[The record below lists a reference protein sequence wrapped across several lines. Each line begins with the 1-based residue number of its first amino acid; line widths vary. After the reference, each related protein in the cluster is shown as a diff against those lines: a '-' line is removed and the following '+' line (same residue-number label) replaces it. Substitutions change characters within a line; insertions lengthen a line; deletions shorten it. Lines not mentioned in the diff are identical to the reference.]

1 MLLAVNYSRPLADLV
16 CTDSVPLDLFKCPA
30 WPDLVDEASA
40 QRPVYIHFPLCIGH
54 GIDTA
59 LDSEQHTPVDWATR
73 IDPLLERTH
82 TPLVNLH
89 LAISTQE
96 LPAIPLNSLQPAH
109 ADLIVNR
116 AVRDAQAVTA
126 RFGAERVLIENDH
139 DSGDRYPRPVYLA
152 DTIRRVVR
160 ETGCGLLLD
169 ISHAV
174 RAADRLGMDVQDYL
188 SALPVEAIRE
198 IHVTGVH
205 RMDAAWLDRLRAA
218 GLPESRVVPLAGRL
232 QDHLPMTDTDWDLL
246 DWVLGQIRRGAWGQ
260 PWVVA
265 FEYGGVG
272 PVWEALS
279 DPDVLAAQVPR
290 LYKMVHDA

>member
-1 MLLAVNYSRPLADLV
+1 MQLAVNYSRPLADLV
-16 CTDSVPLDLFKCPA
+16 RAESVPLDLYKCPA

-59 LDSEQHTPVDWATR
+59 LDSEQQAPVDWATR
-73 IDPLLERTH
+73 IDPLLERTR

-89 LAISTQE
+89 LAISTQDM
-96 LPAIPLNSLQPAH
+96 PAIPLDSLQPAH
-109 ADLIVNR
+109 ADLIVSR
-116 AVRDAQAVTA
+116 AVRDVQAVIA
-126 RFGAERVLIENDH
+126 RFGAERVLVENDH

-174 RAADRLGMDVQDYL
+174 RAADRLGMDVRDYL

-205 RMDAAWLDRLRAA
+205 RIDAAWADRMRAA
-218 GLPESRVVPLAGRL
+218 GLDEATIARMHGRL
-232 QDHLPMTDTDWDLL
+232 QDHLPMSDADWELL
-246 DWVLGQIRRGAWGQ
+246 DWVLGHIRRGAWGQ

-272 PVWEALS
+272 PVWEAFS
-279 DPDVLAAQVPR
+279 DPDILAAQIPR
-290 LYKMVHDA
+290 LYRMVHAA

>member
-1 MLLAVNYSRPLADLV
+1 MLLAVNYSRPLAELV
-16 CTDSVPLDLFKCPA
+16 RAGGIPLDLYKCPA
-30 WPDLVDEASA
+30 WPDLVAEASV

-54 GIDTA
+54 GIDGA
-59 LDSEQHTPVDWATR
+59 LDSERRVPVDWAAR
-73 IDPLLERTH
+73 IEPLLEQTR

-89 LAISTQE
+89 LAISTQDA
-96 LPAIPLNSLQPAH
+96 PAIPLDSLQPAH
-109 ADLIVNR
+109 ADLIVSR
-116 AVRDAQAVTA
+116 AVRDARAVAA

-152 DTIRRVVR
+152 DTIRRVVH
-160 ETGCGLLLD
+160 EADCGLLLD

-174 RAADRLGMDVQDYL
+174 RAADRLGMDVREYL
-188 SALPVEAIRE
+188 NALPVERIRE
-198 IHVTGVH
+198 IHVTGVQ
-205 RMDAAWLDRLRAA
+205 RIDLAWAERLRAA
-218 GLPESRVVPLAGRL
+218 GLGEAVVERMAGRL
-232 QDHLPMTDTDWDLL
+232 QDYLPMTDEDWDLL
-246 DWVLGQIRRGAWGQ
+246 EWVLSRVRRGAWGQ

-290 LYKMVHDA
+290 LYKLVHEN